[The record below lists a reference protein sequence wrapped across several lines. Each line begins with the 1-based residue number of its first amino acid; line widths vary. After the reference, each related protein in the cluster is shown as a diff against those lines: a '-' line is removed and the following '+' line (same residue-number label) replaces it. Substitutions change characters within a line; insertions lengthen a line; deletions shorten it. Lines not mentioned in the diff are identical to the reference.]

1 MGRPKYSSR
10 SVYNNLMQMAETYGV
25 AQNPLF
31 MTAAHQYQVQQTV
44 IDKIRRELSAEKT
57 LCVEKEY
64 VKNRENTYV
73 HPLIKELPKHSES
86 ANRTAQTMLAI
97 ITQLGKEPPAGD
109 KMSTFNARHPQ

>member
-10 SVYNNLMQMAETYGV
+10 SVYNNLMLMAKAYGV
-25 AQNPLF
+25 AENPLF
-31 MTAAHQYQVQQTV
+31 QAAAHQYQVQQIL
-44 IDKIRRELSAEKT
+44 IDKIRRELSSEKT

-97 ITQLGKEPPAGD
+97 ITQLGKEPPAGS
-109 KMSTFNARHPQ
+109 KLEAFKNSFS

>member
-10 SVYNNLMQMAETYGV
+10 SVYNNLMQMAEAYGV
-25 AQNPLF
+25 DKNPLF
-31 MTAAHQYQVQQTV
+31 MTAAHQYQVQQIM
-44 IDKIRRELSAEKT
+44 IDKIRRELSSEKT

-97 ITQLGKEPPAGD
+97 ITQLGKEPAAGSKLD
-109 KMSTFNARHPQ
+109 TFRKTFS

>member
-10 SVYNNLMQMAETYGV
+10 SVYNNLMDMAAAYGV
-25 AQNPLF
+25 DKNPLF
-31 MTAAHQYQVQQTV
+31 MTAAHQYQVQQTI

-97 ITQLGKEPPAGD
+97 ITQLGKEPAAGN
-109 KMSTFNARHPQ
+109 KMAEFNERFPK